1 MGLRMPPE
9 WVSQADERILEY
21 FDEESVASAEMMA
34 KDNRVSLNQNYIT
47 QRLSLLYDGG
57 LLEKTGRGTY
67 RITPKGRSYLSGDA
81 DLRDEE
87 KPE

>member
-1 MGLRMPPE
+1 MPPS

-21 FDEESVASAEMMA
+21 FEEEGTASAEMMSEE
-34 KDNRVSLNQNYIT
+34 NRVELNKNYIT
-47 QRLSLLYDGG
+47 QRLSLLYSAGF
-57 LLEKTGRGTY
+57 LEKTARGVY
-67 RITPKGRSYLSGDA
+67 RITPKGQEYLSGEA